1 MPAAIA
7 FMPAVFLWRAFS
19 IGLPFY
25 AEAERAAAGAAF
37 FFRLLFKKPAYYT
50 AGNQDEKCSKFLDYH
65 G

>member
-1 MPAAIA
+1 MASGGAHPVPAAIA

-37 FFRLLFKKPAYYT
+37 FFRLLFKMA
-50 AGNQDEKCSKFLDYH
+50 
-65 G
+65 